1 MNLEEI
7 ESLKKAEEQFKYKT
21 LINIL
26 NIMN

>member
-7 ESLKKAEEQFKYKT
+7 ESLKKAEEQVKYKT
-21 LINIL
+21 LVNIL